1 MTLSRTHKSVLH
13 FQRQL
18 DSCTNV
24 SIYIHFLW
32 LWVNILNYTDLNLN
46 FCCTIQLHEI
56 TGDICSSKQA
66 VKSNQ
71 LSHKHVHTSQLLLF
85 SNRASFRMSP
95 VSVIKLRILDILKS
109 WEKVLKD
116 TSILNGCVVSTNA
129 KWIYVSCCMHCKSIP
144 SLHIAMSNFFISVNY
159 SHISA
164 STQDVHKSW
173 LLVRH
178 HFLKWIKI
186 GQQFGAA
193 KI

>member
-13 FQRQL
+13 FQRQV

-32 LWVNILNYTDLNLN
+32 WWVNILNNTDLNLN

-56 TGDICSSKQA
+56 TGDICSSKKA

-129 KWIYVSCCMHCKSIP
+129 KWTYVSCCMHCKSIP
-144 SLHIAMSNFFISVNY
+144 SYNYLCTLQWVIFSSVWIILISLQVLKTFINPDFWSDITFWNE
-159 SHISA
+159 S
-164 STQDVHKSW
+164 K
-173 LLVRH
+173 
-178 HFLKWIKI
+178 
-186 GQQFGAA
+186 
-193 KI
+193 